1 MTEVADG
8 IYEITFE
15 NVDASF
21 GYDVKCAAN
30 GSWAA
35 NWGVAKGSGF
45 KPENGVEFDASWDG
59 DNASFEVDDDGATVT
74 VQIDVRD
81 FNLSTKTGAKMTIT
95 VTYPD
100 GE

>member
-1 MTEVADG
+1 MFVY
-8 IYEITFE
+8 I
-15 NVDASF
+15 
-21 GYDVKCAAN
+21 YDVKCAAN

-45 KPENGVEFDASWDG
+45 KPENGVAFDASWDG
-59 DNASFEVDDDGATVT
+59 DNASFEVDDDGATVK

-81 FNLSTKTGAKMTIT
+81 FNLSTKAGAKMTIT